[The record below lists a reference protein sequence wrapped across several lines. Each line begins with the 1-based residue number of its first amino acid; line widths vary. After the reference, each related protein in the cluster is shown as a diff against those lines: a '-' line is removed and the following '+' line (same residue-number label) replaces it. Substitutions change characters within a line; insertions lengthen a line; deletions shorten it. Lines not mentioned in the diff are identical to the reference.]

1 MSSQI
6 AIKNIEI
13 VHLKLTYAHTRIQC
27 RRQVV
32 QMAESLNRYGQ
43 RLPIQVVCAEHPQY
57 TLIDGYLRV
66 AAARL
71 CGLDILL
78 AQIMP
83 GSEKDAL
90 AQLLTRDGARQFD
103 IFEQAA
109 MLREL
114 QLRHQLSQL
123 QIGAMLGKH
132 TSWVS
137 RRLAIIDTLPAA
149 AVQAVRCNAVSSWA
163 ACRVLA
169 PLARANVE
177 HADALCKA
185 ITHQPVSTRQLADFL
200 THYKRANRRVRH
212 QMIQD
217 PQLFFKSLQ
226 AKTLDDDAKALK
238 AGAEGRWCHDMRTV
252 GHMLNRLSRL
262 AVDTFYDDQP
272 ELERRTLMTAFTDT
286 RRCWQKLMKTI
297 ERLTHEKRTRSSGG
311 VGDAQCR
318 MQHPQNRPLDEDV
331 AQNRALHH

>member
-6 AIKNIEI
+6 AINNIEI
-13 VHLKLTYAHTRIQC
+13 VHLRLIYAHTRIQC

-43 RLPIQVVCAEHPQY
+43 LLPIQVVCADHPQY

-71 CGLDILL
+71 CGVDTLL

-103 IFEQAA
+103 LFEQAA

-123 QIGAMLGKH
+123 QIAAMLGKH

-177 HADALCKA
+177 HADALCKS
-185 ITHQPVSTRQLADFL
+185 ITHHPVSTRQLSDFFK
-200 THYKRANRRVRH
+200 HYKSANRRVRS

-226 AKTLDDDAKALK
+226 AKTLDNDAKALK
-238 AGAEGRWCHDMRTV
+238 AGAEGRWCHDMRIV
-252 GHMLNRLSRL
+252 GHILNRLSRL
-262 AVDTFYDDQP
+262 VVDIFSDNQP
-272 ELERRTLMTAFTDT
+272 ELERRTLMTAFADT
-286 RRCWQKLMKTI
+286 RQCWQKLTTTI
-297 ERLTHEKRTRSSGG
+297 ERLCHEKRTRSSGCL
-311 VGDAQCR
+311 GDAQCR
-318 MQHPQNRPLDEDV
+318 LQHPQNQSVDENV